1 MNIPYLQ
8 LFQAP
13 GTRGFALAGL
23 IARMPISMTGIGII
37 TMLSQ
42 LRGSYGLAG
51 AVAATFA
58 FCCAIMAP
66 QISRLVDKYGQ
77 SVILPP
83 AAAISVAGMA
93 ALLICVWLSAPDWSL
108 FVCSVFAGCMPSMPA
123 MVRARWTEAY
133 RGQPL
138 LQTAYALET
147 VLDEVCFIIGP
158 PISVGLSV
166 TLFPQAGPLIAMLL
180 LALGVS
186 AFVLQKSSE
195 PPIHSA
201 THYENGSV
209 IRYAEVRMLTLLL
222 VAMGIIVGTVDVVSV
237 AFAQNQGMPAAA
249 SIVLSVYAIG
259 SCAAGLLFGMLKL
272 STSMQRLFLYCGAAT
287 ALATLPMLLAWNIA
301 TLAAA
306 VGIAGLFFAP
316 SMIVAMGLVES
327 AVPNAKL
334 TEGLTWLI
342 TGLGIGVSIGA
353 AASGWVVDMAGAR
366 NGFLVALAA
375 GVAVLLISL
384 YGYNVLRRRQDLAPI
399 LST

>member
-1 MNIPYLQ
+1 MSNPYLQ

-66 QISRLVDKYGQ
+66 QVSRLVDKHGQ
-77 SVILPP
+77 GKILPP

-93 ALLICVWLSAPDWSL
+93 ALLICVWQDAPDWSL
-108 FVCSVFAGCMPSMPA
+108 FACAVLAGFMPSMPA
-123 MVRARWTEAY
+123 MVRARWTEVY

-166 TLFPQAGPLIAMLL
+166 ALFPQAGPLVAMLL
-180 LALGVS
+180 LAVGVA
-186 AFVLQKSSE
+186 AFILQKGSE
-195 PPIHSA
+195 PPIHAA
-201 THYENGSV
+201 THHENNSV
-209 IRYAEVRMLTLLL
+209 IRYAEVRILTLLL
-222 VAMGIIVGTVDVVSV
+222 IAMGVIVGTVDVVSV

-259 SCAAGLLFGMLKL
+259 SCAAGLLFGAFKI
-272 STSMQRLFLYCGAAT
+272 STPLQRLFLYCGAAT

-301 TLAAA
+301 TLAVA

-327 AVPNAKL
+327 AVPSAKL

-353 AASGWVVDMAGAR
+353 AASGWVVDIAGTRA
-366 NGFLVALAA
+366 GFLVALAA
-375 GVAVLLISL
+375 GAAVLLISL
-384 YGYNVLRRRQDLAPI
+384 YGYGVLRRRQTPVPA
-399 LST
+399 LSA